1 MSRMK
6 SAATSVRPLA
16 AWAVVLLL
24 APGCGPATDDTP
36 RAEDVPIAIAD
47 QEDAVCGMLVREQ
60 SAPRAQVVHRDG
72 ERAFFCS
79 IGDLLVYLDAPSPHG
94 PVREIFVEV
103 MDAGEDP
110 AKHHTGP
117 HPWHGARSAT
127 YVVGV
132 ERPAIMGEP
141 VLAYA
146 DPAEARRVAEAHAGA
161 RVLEFEALL
170 ERWRARQATR

>member
-1 MSRMK
+1 ME
-6 SAATSVRPLA
+6 SAATWGMRLA
-16 AWAVVLLL
+16 AWAAVLLL
-24 APGCGPATDDTP
+24 AHGCGPATDETP
-36 RAEDVPIAIAD
+36 RAADVPIAIAD

-94 PVREIFVEV
+94 PAREIFVEV
-103 MDAGEDP
+103 MEPDEDP
-110 AKHHTGP
+110 AKHHTEA
-117 HPWHGARSAT
+117 HPWHDARSAAF
-127 YVVGV
+127 VVGI

-146 DPAEARRVAEAHAGA
+146 DATEARRVAEAHAGA
-161 RVLEFEALL
+161 RVLDFEALRD
-170 ERWRARQATR
+170 RWRARQSAR

>member
-1 MSRMK
+1 MRH
-6 SAATSVRPLA
+6 AATSVRYGA

-24 APGCGPATDDTP
+24 ASGCGPAADDAP
-36 RAEDVPIAIAD
+36 RADDVPIAIAD

-94 PVREIFVEV
+94 PVRAIFVEV
-103 MDAGEDP
+103 MEPGEDP
-110 AKHHTGP
+110 ARHHTGS
-117 HPWHGARSAT
+117 HPWHEARSAT

-146 DPAEARRVAEAHAGA
+146 SAAEARSVAEAHAGA
-161 RVLEFEALL
+161 RVLDFEALMD
-170 ERWRARQATR
+170 RWRERQAAR